1 MHKLAN
7 FYKPYLAGI
16 IEKHRKELNMSQ
28 KEFAEKLG
36 ISERYYHDL
45 KYGISMLSTVE
56 LILFFGLLTEKEILD
71 IIKSFRALIDSEEY
85 QANLVKIDFI

>member
-1 MHKLAN
+1 MHKLAG
-7 FYKPYLAGI
+7 FYKPYLAKT
-16 IEKHRKELNMSQ
+16 IEDKRKELKMTQ

-71 IIKSFRALIDSEEY
+71 IIKNFRVLIDSEEY

>member
-1 MHKLAN
+1 MHKLAY
-7 FYKPYLAGI
+7 FYKPHLARI

-56 LILFFGLLTEKEILD
+56 LLLFLGLLTEKEILD
-71 IIKSFRALIDSEEY
+71 IIKNFRALIDSDEY
-85 QANLVKIDFI
+85 RAYLVKIDFI

>member
-1 MHKLAN
+1 MHKLAY
-7 FYKPYLAGI
+7 FYKPHLARV

-56 LILFFGLLTEKEILD
+56 LLLFFGLLTEKEILD
-71 IIKSFRALIDSEEY
+71 IINSFRALTDSEEY